1 MSIQFSDTTNKKGLV
16 QFYEKE
22 IGQEYG
28 YISDNTDR
36 LKSFTADVNVASDY
50 FLDLAIKNS
59 STWKADD
66 FNHTDFPEIT
76 TALVSGQRDYTFLT
90 DEKGNQ
96 ILDIYKVYARTSATG
111 NYQELT
117 PVDPDTQSELTS
129 IFDGQNQTGIPTRYD
144 KTANGI
150 LLDLIPSYDS
160 SDGLKVS
167 ISRENL
173 YFTHN
178 DATKKPGFY
187 GLYHP
192 YFYLKPA
199 LDFARRN
206 GLANYN
212 QIQLEVLRLEGM
224 ISEGTS
230 KRPKDERVRFT
241 IYNHNNK

>member
-50 FLDLAIKNS
+50 FLDLVIKNS

-129 IFDGQNQTGIPTRYD
+129 IFDGQNQTGTPTRYD

-173 YFTHN
+173 YFTHK
-178 DATKKPGFY
+178 DTTKKPGFY

>member
-50 FLDLAIKNS
+50 FLDLALKNS
-59 STWKADD
+59 STWKVDD
-66 FNHTDFPEIT
+66 SNHTDFPEIT

-90 DEKGNQ
+90 DEQGNQ

-129 IFDGQNQTGIPTRYD
+129 IFDGQNQTGTPTRYD

-178 DATKKPGFY
+178 NTTKKPGFY

>member
-50 FLDLAIKNS
+50 FLDLVLKNS

-66 FNHTDFPEIT
+66 SNHTDFPEIT
-76 TALVSGQRDYTFLT
+76 TALVSGRRDYTFLI
-90 DEKGNQ
+90 DEQGNQ

-111 NYQELT
+111 SYKELT

-129 IFDGQNQTGIPTRYD
+129 IFDGQNQTGTPTRYD

-150 LLDLIPSYDS
+150 LLDLIPSYAS

-178 DATKKPGFY
+178 DTTKKPGFY

-206 GLANYN
+206 GLKNYG

-224 ISEGTS
+224 IKDGTS

>member
-50 FLDLAIKNS
+50 FLDLVLKNS

-66 FNHTDFPEIT
+66 SNHTDFPEIT
-76 TALVSGQRDYTFLT
+76 TALVSGRRDYTFLT

-96 ILDIYKVYARTSATG
+96 ILDIYKVYARTSTTG

-129 IFDGQNQTGIPTRYD
+129 IFDGQNQTGTPTRYD

-150 LLDLIPSYDS
+150 LLDLIPSYAS

-178 DATKKPGFY
+178 DTTKKPGFY

-206 GLANYN
+206 GLKNYE

-224 ISEGTS
+224 IKEGTS